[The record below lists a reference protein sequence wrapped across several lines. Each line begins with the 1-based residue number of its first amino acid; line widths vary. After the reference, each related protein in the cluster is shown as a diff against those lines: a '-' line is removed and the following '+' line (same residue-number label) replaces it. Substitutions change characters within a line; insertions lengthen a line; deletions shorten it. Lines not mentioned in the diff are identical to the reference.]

1 LFTGAATAVETLKQY
16 YRPLIVA
23 GCCLAAGVLSFLLS
37 GESKLDGTLFDIMV
51 AQRAWI
57 DPEPAESKPVAI
69 VALDERSLR
78 SDELSAFPRVFLAPQ
93 WAKMLDILFAADV
106 KAVGFDI
113 LFVWS
118 PEQISPGLDKP
129 FKQALGKY
137 HDRVVIGQTA
147 NNVPIP
153 AYFFSIRAGKD
164 PDAVANLD
172 VDTDPD
178 GVIRHVYPLIQ
189 TVKGPAKSLAA
200 ALYSRAKGEGELSPV
215 LIAPRQKLEKMP
227 TYAMID
233 VLRCGDRDPAKVA
246 EVLGG
251 KIVLVG
257 TTLPDEDRKISSD
270 RFIPN
275 GPNVT
280 EPDPPE
286 DVCSLKPIGLSDPH
300 ATTIP
305 GVFVHAA
312 ALQEIL
318 TKDSPAIAGLP
329 WIIALSAA
337 IGAAISGFGLVLPV
351 QRAVIMVGLTMFALY
366 VLSSALL
373 IFNIWLP
380 ISLLMTV
387 TAGAMFV
394 AYIARYLIEDRRR
407 RRIQRAFGHY
417 LAPGL
422 VARMAD
428 DDSNL
433 RLGGEERE
441 ITIMFADLSGFTAL
455 SAKLSAE
462 ELMATTNRYLSLI
475 AGAVDATGGYVD
487 KFIGDAVMAF
497 WNAPAL
503 DPEHALHGVTAG
515 LDAATRIK
523 AQRLEDEAA
532 GLPGFAVKIGI
543 NTGVAIIGNVGA
555 EGRFNYTAVGEA
567 VNIAA
572 RLESVPGD
580 YKCSVV
586 IGPQT
591 ARAVGSEIV
600 MHEVDLIRVKG
611 KVEPVGVFR
620 PLGRVGDIDPQS
632 AAFKSEFD
640 TALDLFRHR
649 QFTEAEQAWTAAVER
664 FPSDITGPAEIMAK
678 RANDFASDPPEAD
691 WDGVWTKQ
699 TK

>member
-1 LFTGAATAVETLKQY
+1 M
-16 YRPLIVA
+16 
-23 GCCLAAGVLSFLLS
+23 S
-37 GESKLDGTLFDIMV
+37 GETELDGTLFDVMV
-51 AQRAWI
+51 AQRAWV
-57 DPEPAESKPVAI
+57 DPKPSESKPVAI

-78 SDELSAFPRVFLAPQ
+78 SEELSAFPRVFLAPQ
-93 WAKMLDILFAADV
+93 WAKMLDILFAGNA
-106 KAVGFDI
+106 KAIGFDI

-118 PEQISPGLDKP
+118 PEQISPGLDLP

-137 HDRVVIGQTA
+137 HDRLVIGKTA
-147 NNVPIP
+147 NNMPVPG
-153 AYFFSIRAGKD
+153 YFYAIRGGKD
-164 PDAVANLD
+164 ADAVANLD

-178 GVIRHVYPLIQ
+178 GVIRHVFPLIP
-189 TVKGPAKSLAA
+189 TAKGLAKGLVA
-200 ALYSRAKGEGELSPV
+200 ALYTRAGGTADLPPV
-215 LIAPRQKLEKMP
+215 IIAPRQKMEKMP
-227 TYAMID
+227 TYAMVD
-233 VLRCGDRDPAKVA
+233 VLRCGDRDPAEVA
-246 EVLGG
+246 KIFSG

-275 GPNVT
+275 GPNVVD
-280 EPDPPE
+280 PDPPA

-318 TKDSPAIAGLP
+318 TNDSPAIAGLP
-329 WIIALSAA
+329 WIITLSAA
-337 IGAAISGFGLVLPV
+337 IGAAISGFGLVLAV
-351 QRAVIMVGLTMFALY
+351 QRAVIMVILTMLTLY
-366 VLSSALL
+366 VLSSVLL
-373 IFNIWLP
+373 LFNIWLP

-515 LDAATRIK
+515 LDAAARIR

-543 NTGVAIIGNVGA
+543 NTGIAIIGNVGA

-591 ARAVGSEIV
+591 ASAVGSEIV

-620 PLGRVGDIDPQS
+620 PLGRVSDIDPEA
-632 AAFKSEFD
+632 AAFKTAFD
-640 TALDLFRHR
+640 QALDLFRRR
-649 QFTEAEQAWTAAVER
+649 QFEQAERAWTDAVER
-664 FPSDITGPAEIMAK
+664 FPADITGPAGVMAK